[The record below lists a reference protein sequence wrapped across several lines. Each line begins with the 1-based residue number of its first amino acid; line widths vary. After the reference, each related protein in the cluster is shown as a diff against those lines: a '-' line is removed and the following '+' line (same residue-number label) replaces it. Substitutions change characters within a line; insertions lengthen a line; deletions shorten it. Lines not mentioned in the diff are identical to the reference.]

1 MNFASPLS
9 DQTDCDREPIHQIGS
24 VQNFG
29 GLIALNSAGVVTH
42 ASDNCADLLQLGAG
56 ALLGRSLDAIIA
68 PAAMRR
74 IERACAALAP
84 DNLVEH
90 AFGLQLRADADGE
103 ADTGAFDC
111 TVHAIAGGIIVEFEP
126 HAGNSFE
133 DHLAT
138 AGSMLARL
146 SSVGDVAELCSKAAR
161 VVREALGYDRVMIYR
176 FRRDDS
182 GEVIAEATA
191 EGLEPYLGLRYPKE
205 DIPAQARD
213 LFLRNRV
220 RVIADIASEP
230 AIIEAQESDDSA
242 PLDLSMSVMRSSAPV
257 HLKYMRNMGVAA
269 SLTIAIVRQ
278 GRLWGLI
285 SCHHSHAFLPPRSL
299 RTVAE
304 MYSQVFSLMLDRLLI
319 EQSERLRAD
328 ARQLHD
334 DLLKRFAGGATLIHD
349 IGLIEDA
356 LADIIPHDG
365 VSVWMGG
372 SYRARGTAPSEQQF
386 RAMLPELSAAPTDS
400 VLASDA
406 LSELIPAASA
416 CSEEV
421 AGALVLPISRSPREF
436 LVLWR
441 QPLNQIVRWG
451 GNPAKNFVPGTDRLE
466 PRSSF
471 AAWAQTVEGNA
482 EPWSDDELAI
492 AEGLRVTLLE
502 VVLRMTDEIM
512 RERSRSQE
520 QQDLLIAE
528 LNHRVRNILNLIRS
542 LVAQSQSEA
551 LSVANFSE
559 IIGGRIAALASA
571 HDNITRQN
579 WSPAPLAA
587 LFDTELAAYVANAP
601 LAGAQAQFEQAR
613 FDLAGDAV
621 DINPEAY
628 TVLALVVHELVT
640 NSVKYGA
647 LSNDTGRIDVRAVM
661 DENGDLG
668 IAWRESGGPVVTQPS
683 RRGFGSTI
691 IERSIPYEL
700 KGRTDLRFVASG
712 LEADFTIPAKYI
724 ERADE
729 TKSRAPVIEDLAV
742 GLGHSEPGE
751 AERRAQLPGHVLVV
765 EDNIIIA
772 LDTEESLKS
781 IGVGSV
787 DIASHTEA
795 ALAAIADNP
804 PDFAIV
810 DFNLGDTSS
819 LAVTEEL
826 ARRTIPFVLATGYSE
841 MSEESGRLGA
851 IGIVRKPYGR
861 EEIEQALQLRKQI

>member
-1 MNFASPLS
+1 MNFASPLPN
-9 DQTDCDREPIHQIGS
+9 QTVCDREPIHQIGS
-24 VQNFG
+24 VQDFG
-29 GLIALNSAGVVTH
+29 GLIAIDSAGVITH
-42 ASDNCADLLQLGAG
+42 ASDNCTDLLQLGAG
-56 ALLGRSLDAIIA
+56 PVLGQSLGVIFP
-68 PAAMRR
+68 PAAVIR

-90 AFGLQLRADADGE
+90 AFGLHLCEG
-103 ADTGAFDC
+103 ADTDTFDC
-111 TVHAIAGGIIVEFEP
+111 TVHAIAGGIVIEFEP
-126 HAGNSFE
+126 QIGNSFE
-133 DHLAT
+133 DHLAM

-146 SSVGDVAELCSKAAR
+146 SSVGDVGQLCSKAAR

-182 GEVIAEATA
+182 GDVIAEDTA

-230 AIIEAQESDDSA
+230 AVIEPQDGD

-285 SCHHSHAFLPPRSL
+285 SCHHAHAFLPPRSL

-319 EQSERLRAD
+319 EQSERLRAN

-356 LADIIPHDG
+356 LTDIIAHDG

-372 SYRARGTAPSEQQF
+372 AYRARGTAPNEQQF

-406 LSELIPAASA
+406 LSELIPAASG
-416 CSEEV
+416 CSEHV

-451 GNPAKNFVPGTDRLE
+451 GNPAKNLVPGTDRLE

-471 AAWAQTVEGNA
+471 AAWAQTTEGNA

-512 RERSRSQE
+512 RERSRAQE

-542 LVAQSQSEA
+542 LVARSQGEA
-551 LSVANFSE
+551 LSVENFSE

-587 LFDTELAAYVANAP
+587 LFDTELAAYVANAS
-601 LAGAQAQFEQAR
+601 LAGARAR
-613 FDLAGDAV
+613 FNLAGDAV
-621 DINPEAY
+621 DIKPEAY

-647 LSNDTGRIDVRAVM
+647 LSNDTGRIDVQVAVG
-661 DENGDLG
+661 DNGDLD

-700 KGRTDLRFVASG
+700 KGTADLRYVASG
-712 LEADFTIPAKYI
+712 LEADFAVPAKYI
-724 ERADE
+724 ERADQ
-729 TKSRAPVIEDLAV
+729 TKSHAPAIEDLAV
-742 GLGHSEPGE
+742 GLGHSKPGE

-787 DIASHTEA
+787 DIASHTES
-795 ALAAIADNP
+795 ALASIADNP
-804 PDFAIV
+804 PEFAIV
-810 DFNLGDTSS
+810 DFNLGETSS

-826 ARRTIPFVLATGYSE
+826 ARRAIPFVLATGYSE
-841 MSEESGRLGA
+841 MSEDTERLGA
-851 IGIVRKPYGR
+851 MGIIRKPYGR
-861 EEIEQALQLRKQI
+861 DEIEQALQLCTKASA